1 MLHHENK
8 NQRFLKFDYIK
19 PSFISNLKNM
29 AIRTALLT
37 SRNINKD
44 TDFSKYIETV
54 SEPGVIKGLEVSTTK
69 VAIGQAWVPCERTNG
84 ETIYSLV
91 QNCSEAS
98 ISGSGYVIISI
109 AQSIIDNGGGN
120 EDGTGIATI
129 EVVQTLPT
137 KNYLLLAEISNG
149 TVTDRR
155 NMLQTIG
162 DISTQVDSL
171 ISRVTQCEIDIQEI
185 QEKGAVDHLEE
196 TGLV

>member
-1 MLHHENK
+1 
-8 NQRFLKFDYIK
+8 
-19 PSFISNLKNM
+19 M

-54 SEPGVIKGLEVSTTK
+54 SEPGVIKGLAVSSTK
-69 VAIGQAWVPCERTNG
+69 VAVGQAWVPCERTNG
-84 ETIYSLV
+84 ETIYALV
-91 QNCSEAS
+91 QNCSEAT
-98 ISGSGYVIISI
+98 ISGNGYVVMQI
-109 AQSIIDNGGGN
+109 AQNIIDNGGGN

-129 EVVQTLPT
+129 SVVQTLPT
-137 KNYLLLAEISNG
+137 KNYLLLAEISSGN
-149 TVTDRR
+149 VTDRR
-155 NMLQTIG
+155 NMLKTIG
-162 DISTQVDSL
+162 EISTQVDSL

>member
-1 MLHHENK
+1 
-8 NQRFLKFDYIK
+8 
-19 PSFISNLKNM
+19 M

-54 SEPGVIKGLEVSTTK
+54 SEPGVIKGLAVSTTK
-69 VAIGQAWVPCERTNG
+69 VAVGQAWVPCERTNG

-91 QNCSEAS
+91 QNCSELT
-98 ISGSGYVIISI
+98 ISGSGYVVI
-109 AQSIIDNGGGN
+109 QVDQTIIDNGGGN

-129 EVVQTLPT
+129 SVVNALPS

-155 NMLQTIG
+155 NMLPTLG
-162 DISTQVDSL
+162 DISTQVNSL
-171 ISRVTQCEIDIQEI
+171 LDRMTQAEIDIQELE
-185 QEKGAVDHLEE
+185 EKGAIDHLEE